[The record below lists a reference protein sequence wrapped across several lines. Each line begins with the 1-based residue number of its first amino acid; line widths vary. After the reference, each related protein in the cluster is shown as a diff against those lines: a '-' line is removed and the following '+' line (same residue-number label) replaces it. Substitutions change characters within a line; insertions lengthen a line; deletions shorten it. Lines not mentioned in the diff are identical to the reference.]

1 MNVYRRG
8 EDTLF
13 GEGQVGRLLGKHG
26 VGVTGVT

>member
-13 GEGQVGRLLGKHG
+13 GEGQVGGLRGKHSA
-26 VGVTGVT
+26 GVTGVT

>member
-13 GEGQVGRLLGKHG
+13 GEGQVGRLRGKHRAS
-26 VGVTGVT
+26 VTGVT